1 MIGTRRRAV
10 TGVVAPALVAAL
22 LLVGCGDSA
31 SDDADD
37 TPTELADAA
46 TVEQTTS
53 TEAATTAPETTTTV
67 APVGMGTPIEAATR
81 LFDAWIADDR
91 ITAATVAEPAAVDGI
106 WAGTKGDY
114 GQYSG
119 CDSAEFD
126 TSGCLFR
133 GAPGTIQF
141 SMARRGDAWVVTSA
155 IYSPP

>member
-1 MIGTRRRAV
+1 MIGTRRRAL

-22 LLVGCGDSA
+22 LLAGCSDSGTDEA
-31 SDDADD
+31 E
-37 TPTELADAA
+37 PTELADAA
-46 TVEQTTS
+46 SVEQTTS
-53 TEAATTAPETTTTV
+53 TEATTTAPETTTTV

-91 ITAATVAEPAAVDGI
+91 VTAATVAEPAAVDGI